1 MTEEIVNTLIALIKS
16 MCVVMVVAYLMTR
29 SRFYQE
35 ILDKKITR
43 YNLIGLIITCGL
55 FSIYGTLGGI
65 SIAGAYAN
73 IRDLGPAIAGLVGG
87 PVAGF
92 GAALIGATHRYTLG
106 GITALPCAVST
117 IIAGLAGGAI
127 YKLKKG
133 EFIGVRGAVLFTF
146 SLEVLHMGLTLLLG
160 RPYDQAV
167 IVVKQVALPM
177 IFTNTL
183 GMAVFAF
190 IIVNLIKEKTTEAE
204 KELIE
209 GELKVAREI
218 QMSIVPK
225 MFPPFPDRSEFD
237 IYAIL
242 EPAKEVGGDF
252 YDFFFLDDD
261 HLCLTI
267 GDVSGKGVPASL
279 FMAVTKTLIKAEAS
293 RAFEPDLILST
304 VNDKLCSDNDSGMF
318 VTVFLGVLNVHSGFF
333 DYCNGGH
340 NSPYLV
346 RSGGHIE
353 PLPKT
358 EGIAL
363 GVMEGIPYS
372 RKTIKLAAGDTLLLY
387 TDGVTEA
394 ADKEHR
400 LFGEG
405 LLEEVLRQAGSYG
418 PKKLTLQLLDEI
430 RRFAKGAEQSDDITI
445 LTLKYFLE
453 SREMSM
459 QLKNDLSEIESIN
472 RHIEEFGET
481 NQLPPDVIFNL
492 NLSLEE
498 IFVNI
503 VSYGYEDENEHFVK
517 ISMSLVDNELVV
529 KVEDDGREFNPLE
542 LPEPDLE
549 QKLEERPIGGLGIHL
564 VRNLMDELDYKRT
577 HNKNILTMK
586 KKINQRG

>member
-1 MTEEIVNTLIALIKS
+1 MVEEIVNTLIALIKT
-16 MCVVMVVAYLMTR
+16 MCVVVVVAYLMTR

-35 ILDKKITR
+35 ILNKKITFD
-43 YNLIGLIITCGL
+43 NLICLIMACGL

-65 SIAGAYAN
+65 NIAGAYAN

-87 PVAGF
+87 PVAGL
-92 GAALIGATHRYTLG
+92 GAALIGAIHRYTLG
-106 GITALPCAVST
+106 GVTAVPCALST

-127 YKLKKG
+127 YKFKKG
-133 EFIGVRGAVLFTF
+133 EFIGVRGAVLLTF
-146 SLEVLHMGLTLLLG
+146 LLEVLHMGLTLLLG

-177 IFTNTL
+177 IFANTL
-183 GMAVFAF
+183 GMAIFAF
-190 IIVNLIKEKTTEAE
+190 IIVNLIKERTTEAE

-209 GELKVAREI
+209 SELKVAREI

-261 HLCLTI
+261 HLCLTV

-293 RAFEPDLILST
+293 RASEPDQILST

-318 VTVFLGVLNVHSGFF
+318 VTVFLGVLNVRSGVF
-333 DYCNGGH
+333 DYSNGGH

-346 RSGGHIE
+346 RSGGKVE
-353 PLPKT
+353 SLPKT

-363 GVMEGIPYS
+363 GVMEEIPYG
-372 RKTIKLAAGDTLLLY
+372 RKKIKLAAGDTLLLY

-394 ADKEHR
+394 ADRDYR
-400 LFGEG
+400 LYGEE
-405 LLEEVLRQAGSYG
+405 LLVEVLQRAGSYG
-418 PKKLTLQLLDEI
+418 PQKMALHLLDDI
-430 RRFAKGAEQSDDITI
+430 RKFANGAEQSDDITI
-445 LTLKYFLE
+445 LALKFFLE
-453 SREMSM
+453 SREMLM
-459 QLKNDLSEIESIN
+459 QLKNDLSEIESMC
-472 RHIEEFGET
+472 RYIEEFGET
-481 NQLPPDVIFNL
+481 HQLPPDVIFNL

-529 KVEDDGREFNPLE
+529 EVEDDGRQFNPLE

-549 QKLEERPIGGLGIHL
+549 KKLEERPIGGLGIHL
-564 VRNLMDELDYKRT
+564 VRNLMDELEYRRT
-577 HNKNILTMK
+577 HNKNILIMK